1 MLATLADERREQMSM
16 IRMMAKASGLFGK
29 PPEIAKPEILASK
42 AKSLG
47 AASR

>member
-16 IRMMAKASGLFGK
+16 IRMMAKASELFAK
-29 PPEIAKPEILASK
+29 PSEIAKPEILASK
-42 AKSLG
+42 AKSPG

>member
-1 MLATLADERREQMSM
+1 MRATLAGERREQMSM